1 MIQIRLILLVP
12 MMTMFLAAPVLAEKI
27 SLDRLSAYLNDLKT
41 AKGAFTQINQD
52 GTISIGTLYIHRPG
66 RMRFDYDPP
75 SPALVM
81 AGGGTVAIFDR
92 KSNEPPQQF
101 PLKRTPLSV
110 ILTRDVDLG
119 RADMITGH
127 REEDQ
132 VTIVT
137 AHDPEQPDAGTI
149 DLMFTADPVT
159 LRKWVITDESGAETT
174 VVLGDMQRGMK
185 LGASLFSVQN
195 EVRKLKDH

>member
-1 MIQIRLILLVP
+1 MQIRLILLVP

-27 SLDRLSAYLNDLKT
+27 SLNRLSAYLNDLKT
-41 AKGAFTQINQD
+41 ARGEFTQINQD
-52 GTISIGTLYIHRPG
+52 GTISTGTLYIHRPG

-110 ILTRDVDLG
+110 ILARDVDLG
-119 RADMITGH
+119 QADMITGH

-137 AHDPEQPDAGTI
+137 AHDPENPDAGTI

-185 LGASLFSVQN
+185 LGASLFNVQN